1 MLGRIVGAVIMLA
14 VAACSEDRPSA
25 DEGRLATLGDALYT
39 LPPLST
45 GEPDTVRLVGGEYLH
60 RYDESAATVRRVSLS
75 DFVARGELDGNPGED
90 AAVILIDQPGGS
102 GTFYYLAAL
111 VRRGEAWEGVTA
123 VSLGDRIRI
132 ESLSVDSDDREIS
145 VTLRT
150 RAEGVAMAVEPTVV
164 QTQSYR
170 AVAGSLEQVD
180 GGTAVPTDRR
190 PRQSRPPPV

>member
-1 MLGRIVGAVIMLA
+1 MLGRVVSTMIVLA
-14 VAACSEDRPSA
+14 HGAACTGDQPPAGDSGRDSMGVAPGNTL
-25 DEGRLATLGDALYT
+25 DEALYT

-60 RYDESAATVRRVSLS
+60 RYDESAATVRRVSLT
-75 DFVARGELDGNPGED
+75 DFAARGDLDGYAGED

-111 VRRGEAWEGVTA
+111 VRRGEGWESVTA
-123 VSLGDRIRI
+123 VFLGDRIRI
-132 ESLSVDSDDREIS
+132 ESLSIDSDVREIS

-150 RAEGVAMAVEPTVV
+150 RADGVAMAVESTVV

-170 AVAGSLEQVD
+170 VAAGALVR
-180 GGTAVPTDRR
+180 ADRGDTG
-190 PRQSRPPPV
+190 PDK

>member
-1 MLGRIVGAVIMLA
+1 MLGRVVSTMIVLA
-14 VAACSEDRPSA
+14 HGAACTGDQPPAGDSGRDSTGVAPGNTL
-25 DEGRLATLGDALYT
+25 DEALYT
-39 LPPLST
+39 LPPFST
-45 GEPDTVRLVGGEYLH
+45 GEPDTVRLAGGEYLH

-111 VRRGEAWEGVTA
+111 VRGGEGWEGVPA
-123 VSLGDRIRI
+123 VFLGDRIRI
-132 ESLSVDSDDREIS
+132 ESLSIDSDDREIS

-150 RAEGVAMAVEPTVV
+150 RADGVAMAVEPTVV

-170 AVAGSLEQVD
+170 VAAGALVQ
-180 GGTAVPTDRR
+180 ADRGDTG
-190 PRQSRPPPV
+190 PDK

>member
-1 MLGRIVGAVIMLA
+1 MLGRVVSTMIVLA
-14 VAACSEDRPSA
+14 HGAACTGDQPPAGDSGRDSMGVAPGNTL
-25 DEGRLATLGDALYT
+25 DEALYT

-75 DFVARGELDGNPGED
+75 DFAARGELDGNPGED

-111 VRRGEAWEGVTA
+111 VRREEGWESVTA
-123 VSLGDRIRI
+123 VFLGDRIRI
-132 ESLSVDSDDREIS
+132 ESLTIDSDVREIS

-170 AVAGSLEQVD
+170 VAAGALVR
-180 GGTAVPTDRR
+180 ADRGDTG
-190 PRQSRPPPV
+190 PDK

>member
-1 MLGRIVGAVIMLA
+1 MIVLA
-14 VAACSEDRPSA
+14 HGAACTGDQPPAGDS
-25 DEGRLATLGDALYT
+25 GRDSTGGAPGHTLGDALYT
-39 LPPLST
+39 LPLLSN

-75 DFVARGELDGNPGED
+75 DFAARGELDGNPGED

-111 VRRGEAWEGVTA
+111 VRRGEEWESVTA
-123 VSLGDRIRI
+123 VFLGDRIRI
-132 ESLSVDSDDREIS
+132 ESLTIDSDVREIS

-150 RAEGVAMAVEPTVV
+150 RAEGVAMAAEPTVV

-170 AVAGSLEQVD
+170 VVAGALVQAD
-180 GGTAVPTDRR
+180 GGNIRSDN
-190 PRQSRPPPV
+190 